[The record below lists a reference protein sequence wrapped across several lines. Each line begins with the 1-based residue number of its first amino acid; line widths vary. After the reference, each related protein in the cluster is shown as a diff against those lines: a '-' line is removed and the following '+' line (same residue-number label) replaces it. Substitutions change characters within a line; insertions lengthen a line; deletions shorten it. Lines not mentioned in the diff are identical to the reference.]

1 MKSSPAGHRHG
12 WPFLRFMFGV
22 VALFPL
28 AQPGRADDPYARSR
42 DYDLQNVRTHLWFD
56 LDQKK
61 IRGEVNHTLS
71 VLRDDVTEIKF
82 DCAELKIQRVVLDGK
97 DVKFT
102 TTASQLIVPLVH
114 SAKRGER
121 HDVLIRY
128 EGQPKKGL
136 YFILPDKDYPQ
147 QPKEI
152 WTQGESEDTHFYI
165 PIYDYPND
173 RTTSEMLLTVPGN
186 WVTVSNGR
194 LVGVK
199 TEADGTKTWDW
210 KQSEPLSTY
219 LISAVAGEFVE
230 KKDTWRG
237 IPIRYVVPNGEE
249 QKVESTFAG
258 TKEMLDA
265 FSDALGVRYPWAQYA
280 QTSVDDFVVGGME
293 NTSATTLTARGLVNP
308 LLAPEERWGSDGLNS
323 HELAHQWFGDLVTCK
338 DWGNLWLNEG
348 FATYFEH
355 YWNEQH
361 YGKDEAEYEFWRD
374 QNRWFQEKR
383 QFTVPIVTRSSENLI
398 EYAGNIYTKGG
409 LVLRML
415 REKLGDA
422 NFFLGL
428 HAYLETNRGQNVVTA
443 DLQKAL
449 EQATAINVDQFFH
462 QWVYR
467 AGAPHFEVAATYDDA
482 AHQVRLDVKQKQKVE
497 GLVPLFSVPV
507 DVEIATATGR
517 KTETIQVSKASES
530 FTIAAEGAPLMI
542 VFDQGNKILKTLDF
556 KRSPEALIYQLK
568 NGSTVPDR
576 AAAAAA
582 LADVKGNPDV
592 VGALGEAVQHEPFWG
607 VRAEVYRA
615 LGKIGGPGA
624 EKWVLA
630 GMNDD
635 KPWARE
641 VAAEQL
647 GNFKDDPALGP
658 KLAGFATSEKAY
670 RVRAA
675 ALDSLAKIK
684 AANAFDTLAAAAKTD
699 SPDDVI
705 RQGALHAFG
714 TLEDDR
720 AVPILLAWMAPG
732 KPLETRRAAIEGI
745 GGLDKSNKEI
755 TKDLISCLKEPYFDV
770 KFTALFALGA
780 RGDADAIPALEALL
794 NSGELSIGAAPFVQQ
809 QIAAIKAQASGQA
822 PAGHGH
828 VHGGHG
834 APEGEPTAAEPD
846 ATLDALKKLQQQM
859 EEVNERLGKIES
871 QLSSP
876 KK

>member
-1 MKSSPAGHRHG
+1 MKSSPAGYRHG
-12 WPFLRFMFGV
+12 WTFLRFLFVV
-22 VALFPL
+22 VALFL
-28 AQPGRADDPYARSR
+28 LVQPGRADDPYARSR

-61 IRGEVNHTLS
+61 IRGEVTHTLS
-71 VLRDDVTEIKF
+71 VLRDDITEIKF
-82 DCAELKIQRVVLDGK
+82 DCAELNIQSVALDGK
-97 DVKFT
+97 DAKFR
-102 TTASQLIVPLVH
+102 TTANQLIVPLVH
-114 SAKRGER
+114 PAKRGER

-136 YFILPDKDYPQ
+136 YFVLPDKDYPQ

-199 TEADGTKTWDW
+199 TETDGTKTWDW

-230 KKDTWRG
+230 KKETWRG
-237 IPIRYVVPNGEE
+237 TPIRYVVPNGEE
-249 QKVESTFAG
+249 SKVETTFSR

-265 FSDALGVRYPWAQYA
+265 FSDALGVRYPWTQYA

-293 NTSATTLTARGLVNP
+293 NTSATTLTARALVNP
-308 LLAPEERWGSDGLNS
+308 TLAAEERWGSDGLNS

-338 DWGNLWLNEG
+338 DWANLWLNEG

-355 YWNEQH
+355 YWNEKH

-383 QFTVPIVTRSSENLI
+383 LFAVPIVTRSSENLI
-398 EYAGNIYTKGG
+398 EYSGNIYTKGG

-422 NFFLGL
+422 NFFRGL

-443 DLQKAL
+443 DLQKAI

-462 QWVYR
+462 QWVFR
-467 AGAPHFEVAATYDDA
+467 AGAPQFEVGATYDDA
-482 AHQVRLDVKQKQKVE
+482 AHQVKLDVKQKQKVE
-497 GLVPLFSVPV
+497 GLVGLFAVPV
-507 DVEIATATGR
+507 DVEIATASGR
-517 KTETIQVSKASES
+517 KTQTIQVSKASES
-530 FTIAAEGAPLMI
+530 FTIATDGPPKMI
-542 VFDQGNKILKTLDF
+542 VFDQGDKILKSLDF
-556 KRSPEALIYQLK
+556 TRPPEALIYQLK

-576 AAAAAA
+576 ADAAAA
-582 LADVKGNPDV
+582 LGAVKDNSDV
-592 VGALGEAVQHEPFWG
+592 VAALGEAVQHDPFWG
-607 VRAEVYRA
+607 VRAEAFRA
-615 LGKIGGPGA
+615 LGKIGGQGA

-630 GMNDD
+630 GMNDE

-647 GNFKDDPALGP
+647 GNFKDDPSLGP
-658 KLAGFATSEKAY
+658 KLVEFAASEKAY

-684 AANAFDTLAAAAKTD
+684 APNAFDTLAAAAKTD

-714 TLEDDR
+714 SLEDDR
-720 AVPILLAWMAPG
+720 AVPILLGWMAPG
-732 KPLETRRAAIEGI
+732 KPIETRRASIEGI
-745 GGLDKSNKEI
+745 GGLDKKNKEI
-755 TKDLISCLKEPYFDV
+755 TNALISCLKGPYFDV

-809 QIAAIKAQASGQA
+809 QIAAIKAQASGKA

-828 VHGGHG
+828 AHGGHG
-834 APEGEPTAAEPD
+834 TPEAEPAAGPQD

-859 EEVNERLGKIES
+859 EEVNDRLSKIES
-871 QLSSP
+871 QLSNS
-876 KK
+876 KR

>member
-1 MKSSPAGHRHG
+1 MKSSPAGHRQG
-12 WPFLRFMFGV
+12 WPFLRFLIV
-22 VALFPL
+22 VL
-28 AQPGRADDPYARSR
+28 AIFLLAPPGRADDPYARSR

-71 VLRDDVTEIKF
+71 VLRDDITEIKF
-82 DCAELKIQRVVLDGK
+82 DCAELKIQSVQLDGK
-97 DVKFT
+97 DAKFT

-114 SAKRGER
+114 AAKRGER
-121 HDVLIRY
+121 HEVLVRY

-136 YFILPDKDYPQ
+136 YFVLPDKNYPQ

-173 RTTSEMLLTVPGN
+173 RTTSEMLLTVPAN

-194 LVGVK
+194 LVGVR

-210 KQSEPLSTY
+210 RQSETLSTY

-249 QKVESTFAG
+249 SKVETTFSR

-265 FSDALGVRYPWAQYA
+265 FSDALGVRYPWAQYS

-293 NTSATTLTARGLVNP
+293 NTSATTLTARALVNP
-308 LLAPEERWGSDGLNS
+308 ALAAEERWGSDGLNS

-338 DWGNLWLNEG
+338 DWANLWLNEG

-355 YWNEQH
+355 YWNEKH

-383 QFTVPIVTRSSENLI
+383 LFAVPIVTRSSNDMI
-398 EYAGNIYTKGG
+398 ELAGNIYTKGG

-415 REKLGDA
+415 REQLGDA
-422 NFFLGL
+422 NFFQGL

-449 EQATAINVDQFFH
+449 EQATAISVDQFFH

-467 AGAPHFEVAATYDDA
+467 AGAPQFEVAATYDAA
-482 AHQVRLDVKQKQKVE
+482 AHQVKLDVKQKQKVE
-497 GLVPLFSVPV
+497 EMVGLFSVPV

-517 KTETIQVSKASES
+517 KTQTIQVSKASES
-530 FTIAAEGAPLMI
+530 FTIATDGAPLMI
-542 VFDQGNKILKTLDF
+542 VFDQGNKILRTLDF
-556 KRSPEALIYQLK
+556 KRTPEALIYQLK
-568 NGSTVPDR
+568 NGATLPDR
-576 AAAAAA
+576 AEAAAA
-582 LADVKGNPDV
+582 LAQVKDNADV
-592 VGALGEAVQHEPFWG
+592 VAALGEAVQHEPFWG
-607 VRAEVYRA
+607 VRAEAFRA

-624 EKWVLA
+624 ERWVLA
-630 GMNDD
+630 GTSDD

-647 GNFKDDPALGP
+647 GNFKDDLSLGP
-658 KLAGFATSEKAY
+658 KLAEFAKSEKAY

-675 ALDSLAKIK
+675 ALESLAKIK
-684 AANAFDTLAAAAKTD
+684 APNAYDTLLAAAKTD

-714 TLEDDR
+714 ALEDDR
-720 AVPILLAWMAPG
+720 AVPILLDWMAPG
-732 KPLETRRAAIEGI
+732 KPIETRRAAIEGI
-745 GGLDKSNKEI
+745 AGLDKKNKDI
-755 TKDLISCLKEPYFDV
+755 TKALISCLKEPYFDV
-770 KFTALFALGA
+770 KFTALFALGG
-780 RGDADAIPALEALL
+780 RGDVDAVPALEALL
-794 NSGELSIGAAPFVQQ
+794 TSGELSIGAEPFVKE
-809 QIAAIKAQASGQA
+809 QIAAIEAQASGQA
-822 PAGHGH
+822 PAGHGPA
-828 VHGGHG
+828 HGGHG
-834 APEGEPTAAEPD
+834 AAEAEAAGGPE

-859 EEVNERLGKIES
+859 EEVNERLSKIET
-871 QLSSP
+871 QLSNS